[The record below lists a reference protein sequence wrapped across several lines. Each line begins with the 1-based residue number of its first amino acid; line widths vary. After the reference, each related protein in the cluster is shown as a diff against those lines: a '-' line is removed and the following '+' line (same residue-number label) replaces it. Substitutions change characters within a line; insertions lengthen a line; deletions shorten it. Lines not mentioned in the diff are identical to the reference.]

1 MRGERLFTVA
11 HRFGNSAAGL
21 REALDAGVDLVEA
34 DVHLH
39 RRTLEIRHHKTFT
52 PWLLWDAG
60 RVVPRSRLTIPQ
72 LEDLLTAL
80 RGDSRLMLDLKGL
93 RPDLPAR
100 VARALQVGAPDT
112 RLTVCSRHW
121 WMLPPLAAR
130 ADGLLSAGSRR
141 GVERLRRRLSAGPVP
156 GVVVRLDLLS
166 PGLVGE
172 LGSRAGLLLTW
183 PVDTP
188 AALDRAR
195 FLGVDGVISKDLDL
209 LAGLLTGR

>member
-11 HRFGNSAAGL
+11 HRFGNSPADL

-34 DVHLH
+34 DVHLY
-39 RRTLEIRHHKTFT
+39 RRTLEVRHHKALT

-60 RVVPRSRLTIPQ
+60 RVERRSRLTIPQ
-72 LEDLLTAL
+72 LEDLLAAL
-80 RGDSRLMLDLKGL
+80 QGDSRLMLDLKGV

-100 VARALQVGAPDT
+100 VARALEVGAPDR

-130 ADGLLSAGSRR
+130 ADGILSAGSRR
-141 GVERLRRRLSAGPVP
+141 GVGRLRRRLSAGPVH
-156 GVVVRLDLLS
+156 GVAVRLDLLS
-166 PGLVGE
+166 AGLVGE
-172 LGSRAGLLLTW
+172 LGARAGMLLTW

-195 FLGVDGVISKDLDL
+195 FLGVDGVISKDLNL
-209 LAGLLTGR
+209 LAGLLAGR